1 VSAENSFISQIAK
14 IKRRAA
20 LRAVHGILLN
30 AGLIFLGIQ
39 LISLIAAMTG
49 LTDAGS
55 HGSWYMVSICISLS
69 AAGLIGVVMRKNF
82 LHVLVEIDRRL
93 KLQDRLS
100 TAYEYLKFKKDA
112 EFTDLL
118 MQDAAAA
125 LGRLNRRQLLPAG
138 FAWRHLIFIILLLA
152 GAALYTMDYPVSG
165 FKSARAEQKTIERAG
180 ALLRNYTFS
189 RIENK
194 AGPHTGGQT
203 AFLRKLEQFGDRL
216 YDRSLT
222 SDQRFAALDGT
233 LKEVQAERTR
243 LANELD
249 TKLNAAGVRALSVRQ
264 IPALENLSPGRLAK
278 LKGVLNKAPDS
289 RIPAAVN
296 EDIESLEKLDSLAK
310 LLSRMMDD
318 VKKDRDDIADS
329 AAAAGDE
336 IQTSQVTRGPGKDQG
351 DPQRSTADE
360 QIRNPDRSGPDRSA
374 EPGSGQLQE
383 NDPAFQDDAG
393 PRENFSAS
401 AGRAKSEGGKEPS
414 HEIAEPTGPAMPDKM
429 ASSPVK
435 SYLIPIRALT
445 DIGEARLKE
454 EDIMRTYGKAVES
467 ILQKEDMPMNY
478 REYIKNYFLAIGL
491 NTEENADE
499 FK

>member
-1 VSAENSFISQIAK
+1 MSAENSFISQIAK

-30 AGLIFLGIQ
+30 AGLIFLGLQ
-39 LISLIAAMTG
+39 LISLIAAITG
-49 LTDAGS
+49 LTDAGT
-55 HGSWYMVSICISLS
+55 HGSWYMVSIGISLS
-69 AAGLIGVVMRKNF
+69 AAGLIGVGLRKNF

-93 KLQDRLS
+93 RLQDRLS
-100 TAYEYLKFKKDA
+100 TAYEYLKFKKHA

-125 LGRLNRRQLLPAG
+125 LDRLNRRQLLPVG
-138 FAWRHLIFIILLLA
+138 FARRHLIFIILLLA
-152 GAALYTMDYPVSG
+152 DTALYTMDYSVSP
-165 FKSARAEQKTIERAG
+165 FKSARVEQKTIEHAG
-180 ALLRNYTFS
+180 ALLRNYTSS

-194 AGPHTGGQT
+194 AVRRTE
-203 AFLRKLEQFGDRL
+203 FSRKLEQLGDRL
-216 YDRSLT
+216 NDRSLT

-249 TKLNAAGVRALSVRQ
+249 TNLNAAGIRTMSVRQ
-264 IPALENLSPGRLAK
+264 IPALESVSPDRLAN

-289 RIPAAVN
+289 RVPAAVN

-318 VKKDRDDIADS
+318 VEKDRSDIADS
-329 AAAAGDE
+329 AAASGDE
-336 IQTSQVTRGPGKDQG
+336 IQTSQVMRGQGKDRG
-351 DPQRSTADE
+351 DPQRS
-360 QIRNPDRSGPDRSA
+360 IPDGPITGPERGGPDRAA

-401 AGRAKSEGGKEPS
+401 AGRDKSGGGNESS
-414 HEIAEPTGPAMPDKM
+414 HEIAKSTGPAMPDKL

-435 SYLIPIRALT
+435 SYLIHIRALT
-445 DIGEARLKE
+445 DIGEARLKD
-454 EDIMRTYGKAVES
+454 EDIVRTYGKAVES
-467 ILQKEDMPMNY
+467 ILQKEDMPVNY

-491 NTEENADE
+491 NSEENADE